1 MEWKVQDY
9 LYSLEGMQCMSRIFW
24 NKVFN
29 LQLLRVLASSCCFIQ
44 LPVLAFWQ
52 SDQREARQER
62 RQWRRGPE
70 RSGGVQHWLINLF
83 MDTIW
88 RWMESNCMY

>member
-29 LQLLRVLASSCCFIQ
+29 LQLLRVLA
-44 LPVLAFWQ
+44 LVVVLSNYQ
-52 SDQREARQER
+52 SWLFGNPINARQGR
-62 RQWRRGPE
+62 KGG
-70 RSGGVQHWLINLF
+70 SGGAAPNEVVVYNIGL
-83 MDTIW
+83 
-88 RWMESNCMY
+88 